1 MIDYAILSLIRERGG
16 HGYEIKRR
24 FDDALGPIWCLNV
37 GQVYQA
43 LRSLEARGLIREQAD
58 PEVPGGRGGPG
69 RNRRTYGITA
79 KGERAL
85 ERWLRRSPTRTPPL
99 RDETLLRL
107 LVARASGGDATAAQ
121 IEACERAHR
130 SRLARAREEADRSAS
145 EGATLAHLGLSA
157 EIAQLEARLAWL
169 GLCRDRLA
177 DPQARPARPARAS
190 LRPQRPVAAARA
202 AG

>member
-1 MIDYAILSLIRERGG
+1 MIDYAILSLLCGRNG

-24 FDDALGPIWCLNV
+24 FDEALGPIWCLNV

-69 RNRRTYGITA
+69 RNRRTYGITP

-85 ERWLRRSPTRTPPL
+85 ERWLRRAPTRTPPL
-99 RDETLLRL
+99 RDEILVRL
-107 LVARASGGDATAAQ
+107 LVARATGEEAAVAQ
-121 IEACERAHR
+121 IEASERAHR
-130 SRLARAREEADRSAS
+130 GRLARAREEAARKRGEDAL
-145 EGATLAHLGLSA
+145 LAQLGLSA
-157 EIAQLEARLAWL
+157 EIAHLEARLAWL

-177 DPQARPARPARAS
+177 ARRSPPRRRPATVTRSPA
-190 LRPQRPVAAARA
+190 PARA